1 MPKTTSPTASHF
13 ESLFTYAPI
22 SLWEEDYSG
31 IKQFFDD
38 LRSQGVRDLNQH
50 FDEHPADI
58 DVCMKCIRVTHVNHE
73 TLAMF
78 GAASERELLGN
89 LDRIFRDEMR
99 EHFRSEL
106 LTLWEGGISWAGEG
120 VNYTL
125 DGRPLNIRLNWR
137 ILPECSADWGCV
149 LVAIQNITELK
160 TAEARFRHLF
170 NHAPISLWEED
181 YHELKDLFNE
191 LRAQGITDLQTHLST
206 HPQLV
211 DHFMSMI
218 RVLDVNQKTL
228 DMFGASSKEILLQ
241 NLDKVFRDEMRAH
254 FAGELLDMWNGK
266 LEYERDG
273 INYSLSGEP
282 FNIHLDWRL
291 MPGHE
296 DDFNWVLVAIQDIT
310 ARKKAEEY
318 LRYLGTHDV
327 MTGIYNRAY
336 FEEQTSK
343 HTETQNLS
351 IIVADLDGLK
361 QVNDRFGHQAGDKLI
376 RRAAEVIKSAF
387 GEEVVIARIGGDE
400 FAVFLP
406 EFNSEDMQ
414 KTLEQIRSLIPLNNK
429 YYQGPELNISLGAA
443 TRNKNEP
450 IEKTLMRADA
460 AMYEEKILHHVNRR

>member
-1 MPKTTSPTASHF
+1 MPETISHF

-31 IKQFFDD
+31 IKIFFDE
-38 LRSQGVRDLNQH
+38 LRSRGVTDLGKH
-50 FDEHPADI
+50 FDRNPDDI
-58 DVCMKCIRVTHVNHE
+58 DTCMKRIRVVHVNHE

-78 GAASERELLGN
+78 GASSEQNLLSN
-89 LDRIFRDEMR
+89 LDKVFRDEMR
-99 EHFRSEL
+99 AHFRSEL
-106 LTLWEGGISWAGEG
+106 LTLWNGGISWAGEG
-120 VNYTL
+120 INYTL

-149 LVAIQNITELK
+149 LVAIQNVTELK
-160 TAEARFRHLF
+160 VAEARFRHLF

-181 YHELKDLFNE
+181 YRELKNLFND
-191 LRAQGITDLQTHLST
+191 LRAQGVTDLQAHLSAN
-206 HPQLV
+206 PQLV

-228 DMFGASSKEILLQ
+228 DMFGASSKELLLQ

-273 INYSLSGEP
+273 VNYSLSGDP
-282 FNIHLDWRL
+282 FHIHLDWRL

-296 DDFNWVLVAIQDIT
+296 EDFNWVLVAIQDIT

-327 MTGIYNRAY
+327 MTGIYNRAF
-336 FEEQTSK
+336 FEEQVVK
-343 HTETQNLS
+343 HSETAVLGV
-351 IIVADLDGLK
+351 IVADLDGLK
-361 QVNDRFGHQAGDKLI
+361 AVNDNLGHQAGDKMI

-387 GEEVVIARIGGDE
+387 HEDIMIARIGGDE
-400 FAVFLP
+400 FTVFLP
-406 EFNSEDMQ
+406 GLNDEDLQ
-414 KTLEQIRSLIPLNNK
+414 KTLDQIRSLIPLNNK
-429 YYQGPELNISLGAA
+429 FYQGPQLNLSLGAA
-443 TRNKNEP
+443 SRRKGEA

-460 AMYEEKILHHVNRR
+460 AMYEEKLLHHANRQ